1 MAEKWIWFQRMVF
14 LLLPVHMLIAT
25 KFFFMREA
33 IRDLGRLQ
41 HMLEHIDRATE
52 FLNGKSLADLENE
65 AVLRYAVVKCLEI
78 IGEAAYMLTLEFK
91 ETHPQTPWNVII
103 KMRHVLVHGYY
114 SIQMPIV
121 WDIVQ
126 NDFPVL
132 RPQIEQYIKEKSEL

>member
-1 MAEKWIWFQRMVF
+1 
-14 LLLPVHMLIAT
+14 
-25 KFFFMREA
+25 MRER

-41 HMLEHIDRATE
+41 HILEHIDRAAQ
-52 FLNGKSLADLENE
+52 FMQGKTLEDLEQDTL
-65 AVLRYAVVKCLEI
+65 LRYAVVKCLEV

-91 ETHPQTPWNVII
+91 EKHPATPWNVII

-132 RPQIEQYIKEKSEL
+132 RPQIEAYIKEEDSAI

>member
-1 MAEKWIWFQRMVF
+1 MQGKT
-14 LLLPVHMLIAT
+14 LD
-25 KFFFMREA
+25 
-33 IRDLGRLQ
+33 DLQ
-41 HMLEHIDRATE
+41 
-52 FLNGKSLADLENE
+52 AD
-65 AVLRYAVVKCLEI
+65 AMLRYAVVKCLEI

-91 ETHPQTPWNVII
+91 DAHPQTPWNVII

-132 RPQIEQYIKEKSEL
+132 RPQIEQYIKEEEAAQ